1 MNADHH
7 LGVPMSRTLKTLLF
21 AGLLSFGIQA
31 MADEASSSSDQAPQS
46 HKQLM
51 KDCMAK
57 AKAANNGMS
66 EKDMKKAC
74 REQLKAT
81 ADSPNKEPMTPAH

>member
-1 MNADHH
+1 
-7 LGVPMSRTLKTLLF
+7 MSRTVTTLLF
-21 AGLLSFGIQA
+21 AGLLGLGVQA
-31 MADEASSSSDQAPQS
+31 MADEPISDQAPQS
-46 HKQLM
+46 HKQFM

-74 REQLKAT
+74 KEQLKAT
-81 ADSPNKEPMTPAH
+81 VEDPNKEPVTPAH

>member
-1 MNADHH
+1 
-7 LGVPMSRTLKTLLF
+7 MSRTLTTLLF

-31 MADEASSSSDQAPQS
+31 MADEAGSDQAPQS
-46 HKQLM
+46 HKQFM

-66 EKDMKKAC
+66 EKDMKKSC
-74 REQLKAT
+74 MEQSKAT
-81 ADSPNKEPMTPAH
+81 VDNPNKEPMTPAH